1 MGGRQHS
8 RGPTGSWGGLALLL
22 VAALAA
28 IAFAAPARAD
38 ENLQT
43 SSTPPLRIDRSAAVV
58 IADVDAAAVPDV
70 IVPASAPAVPIAA
83 PPEPVTSE
91 NPANELPSVD
101 DAVSPAEAT
110 TQSGAISLP
119 AVVQAH
125 VRRASPDPGLSRRTP
140 GQYHSVTPQYQPSSE
155 RRATVD
161 HAARSE
167 TEPPVSPPAPDSP
180 EETNGESA
188 GSGTNYGTN
197 CADLSTDTAPICSE
211 DGAHNSDW
219 NCEWIAYC
227 STEIPPVEA
236 VPALPE
242 CAVSTPSAGQYQQAD
257 GQYQSDPTCEPAPV
271 DTGCA
276 AAGAVTPAVSAPDST
291 TAPVPAD
298 VPPSQPQPAEEPTT
312 APAGRAAAWR
322 YRRSRRIPAHDGRT
336 GSRCDSEGWSQVS
349 TSRAAA
355 TAAAAPAS
363 TSRPAA
369 VTRPEP
375 APRGDVP
382 TRAEPSSVTS
392 VEPRQFRLALA
403 APPLGNLAN
412 VPVSSRGAAGR
423 GDAWLLALRGSA
435 GRRHG
440 FRSLGGRFAD
450 RVAAG
455 GRPRALGAPA
465 EQGLLARRAV
475 AQRRRTNRRTRSG
488 IAISRVVVRFPGSF
502 ELVDLEGC
510 DPQLGAENRSAFVVV
525 DDRVRAR
532 RGIRR

>member
-38 ENLQT
+38 ENLKT

-167 TEPPVSPPAPDSP
+167 NEPPVSPPAPDSP

-197 CADLSTDTAPICSE
+197 CADLSTDSAPICSE
-211 DGAHNSDW
+211 AGAHNSDW

-242 CAVSTPSAGQYQQAD
+242 CAVSTPSEGQYQQAD
-257 GQYQSDPTCEPAPV
+257 GQYQSDAACEPAPV
-271 DTGCA
+271 ETGCA

-291 TAPVPAD
+291 AAPEPAD
-298 VPPSQPQPAEEPTT
+298 VSPSQPQPPEEPTT
-312 APAGRAAAWR
+312 APAVARPRGGTDGRAASPLTTAGQD
-322 YRRSRRIPAHDGRT
+322 AGGDT
-336 GSRCDSEGWSQVS
+336 EGWSQVS
-349 TSRAAA
+349 TSRAA
-355 TAAAAPAS
+355 TTVAAAPAS
-363 TSRPAA
+363 TSRQAA

-403 APPLGNLAN
+403 APPLGNLSERSGLFTWFSWSRRCLA
-412 VPVSSRGAAGR
+412 PRLRGA
-423 GDAWLLALRGSA
+423 A

-450 RVAAG
+450 HVAAG
-455 GRPRALGAPA
+455 GRLRALGAPA
-465 EQGLLARRAV
+465 EQGLLAEGG
-475 AQRRRTNRRTRSG
+475 RSVEG
-488 IAISRVVVRFPGSF
+488 RIDERDQVSRLVESSCGSRDLSSLSTLKGVTLSS
-502 ELVDLEGC
+502 ELRIGPPSSL
-510 DPQLGAENRSAFVVV
+510 
-525 DDRVRAR
+525 
-532 RGIRR
+532 

>member
-1 MGGRQHS
+1 MVLSSHGGLVGGRQHS

-43 SSTPPLRIDRSAAVV
+43 SSTPPLRIDRSAALVV
-58 IADVDAAAVPDV
+58 AEVDAAAVPDV
-70 IVPASAPAVPIAA
+70 IVPASATAAA
-83 PPEPVTSE
+83 PESVATE
-91 NPANELPSVD
+91 NPANEVSSVD

-125 VRRASPDPGLSRRTP
+125 VRRASSNPGLSRRTP
-140 GQYHSVTPQYQPSSE
+140 GQYHTVTPQYQPSLE

-188 GSGTNYGTN
+188 GSGSNYGTN
-197 CADLSTDTAPICSE
+197 CADLSTETAPICSE
-211 DGAHNSDW
+211 GSAHNSDW

-227 STEIPPVEA
+227 STEIPPVET
-236 VPALPE
+236 VPAAPE

-257 GQYQSDPTCEPAPV
+257 GQYQSDPACEPAPAE
-271 DTGCA
+271 TGCG

-298 VPPSQPQPAEEPTT
+298 LPPTQPQPAEQPTT
-312 APAGRAAAWR
+312 APAVARPRGSTDGRAESPLTTAQQEAR
-322 YRRSRRIPAHDGRT
+322 
-336 GSRCDSEGWSQVS
+336 DSEGWSQVS
-349 TSRAAA
+349 TSHAAA
-355 TAAAAPAS
+355 DPPAAPAS
-363 TSRPAA
+363 ASAPAA
-369 VTRPEP
+369 VIRAEP
-375 APRGDVP
+375 VPRGDVSN
-382 TRAEPSSVTS
+382 RAEPSPITS

-403 APPLGNLAN
+403 APPLGNLAK

-423 GDAWLLALRGSA
+423 GGAWLLLFAVLLAGATALGLS
-435 GRRHG
+435 
-440 FRSLGGRFAD
+440 
-450 RVAAG
+450 AAG
-455 GRPRALGAPA
+455 SLTVWVPAVALELSARLRSKGFS
-465 EQGLLARRAV
+465 RRAGSIR
-475 AQRRRTNRRTRSG
+475 AASKDESSN
-488 IAISRVVVRFPGSF
+488 AIRYR
-502 ELVDLEGC
+502 D
-510 DPQLGAENRSAFVVV
+510 
-525 DDRVRAR
+525 
-532 RGIRR
+532 

>member
-43 SSTPPLRIDRSAAVV
+43 SSTPPLRIDRSAALVV
-58 IADVDAAAVPDV
+58 AEVDAAAVPDV
-70 IVPASAPAVPIAA
+70 IVPASATAAA
-83 PPEPVTSE
+83 PESVTTE
-91 NPANELPSVD
+91 NPANEVSSVD

-119 AVVQAH
+119 AVVQVH
-125 VRRASPDPGLSRRTP
+125 VRRASSNPGLSRRTP
-140 GQYHSVTPQYQPSSE
+140 GQYHSVTPQYQPSPE

-180 EETNGESA
+180 EETNGDSA
-188 GSGTNYGTN
+188 GSGSNYGTN
-197 CADLSTDTAPICSE
+197 CADLSTGTAPICSE
-211 DGAHNSDW
+211 GGAHNSDW

-227 STEIPPVEA
+227 STEIPPVET
-236 VPALPE
+236 VPAVPE

-257 GQYQSDPTCEPAPV
+257 GQYQSDPACEPAPV
-271 DTGCA
+271 EIGCA

-291 TAPVPAD
+291 TAPVPGD
-298 VPPSQPQPAEEPTT
+298 LPPTQPQPAEQPTT
-312 APAGRAAAWR
+312 APAIARPHGSTDGRAQSPLTTAQQEAR
-322 YRRSRRIPAHDGRT
+322 
-336 GSRCDSEGWSQVS
+336 DSEGWSQVS

-355 TAAAAPAS
+355 DPPAAPAS

-375 APRGDVP
+375 APRVDVP
-382 TRAEPSSVTS
+382 ARAEPSPVTS

-412 VPVSSRGAAGR
+412 VPVSSPGAAGR
-423 GDAWLLALRGSA
+423 IDAWLLVFAVLLAGAAALGLS
-435 GRRHG
+435 
-440 FRSLGGRFAD
+440 
-450 RVAAG
+450 AAG
-455 GRPRALGAPA
+455 SLRVWVP
-465 EQGLLARRAV
+465 AV
-475 AQRRRTNRRTRSG
+475 ALELSARLRSKG
-488 IAISRVVVRFPGSF
+488 FSRAAGTSGEASKGESSDAIRYR
-502 ELVDLEGC
+502 D
-510 DPQLGAENRSAFVVV
+510 
-525 DDRVRAR
+525 
-532 RGIRR
+532 

>member
-1 MGGRQHS
+1 MVSSSHGEPVGGRQHW
-8 RGPTGSWGGLALLL
+8 RGPTGSWGQLALLL

-38 ENLQT
+38 ENIQT
-43 SSTPPLRIDRSAAVV
+43 SSTPPLHFDRSAAVV
-58 IADVDAAAVPDV
+58 VADVDVAAVPDV
-70 IVPASAPAVPIAA
+70 IVPASAPAVPTAAA
-83 PPEPVTSE
+83 PESVATE
-91 NPANELPSVD
+91 NPANELSSVD

-140 GQYHSVTPQYQPSSE
+140 GQYHSVTPQYQPSPE

-188 GSGTNYGTN
+188 GSDSNYGTN
-197 CADLSTDTAPICSE
+197 CADPSTETAPICSE
-211 DGAHNSDW
+211 GSAHNSDW

-227 STEIPPVEA
+227 STEIPPVET

-257 GQYQSDPTCEPAPV
+257 GQYQSDAACPPAPV
-271 DTGCA
+271 ETGCA

-298 VPPSQPQPAEEPTT
+298 VPPTQPQPAEQSTT
-312 APAGRAAAWR
+312 APAVARPHAGTDGRAESPLTTAQQEAR
-322 YRRSRRIPAHDGRT
+322 N
-336 GSRCDSEGWSQVS
+336 SEGWSQVS
-349 TSRAAA
+349 TIRAADPPRV
-355 TAAAAPAS
+355 AAP

-369 VTRPEP
+369 VTPPDP
-375 APRGDVP
+375 APRADVP
-382 TRAEPSSVTS
+382 ARAESSPVTS

-423 GDAWLLALRGSA
+423 GEAWLLFFAVLLAGVTAFGLSAAGSLTVWLPAVALELSARLRSKGFSRRAGSA
-435 GRRHG
+435 
-440 FRSLGGRFAD
+440 SKD
-450 RVAAG
+450 
-455 GRPRALGAPA
+455 
-465 EQGLLARRAV
+465 ESS
-475 AQRRRTNRRTRSG
+475 N
-488 IAISRVVVRFPGSF
+488 AIRYR
-502 ELVDLEGC
+502 D
-510 DPQLGAENRSAFVVV
+510 
-525 DDRVRAR
+525 
-532 RGIRR
+532 

>member
-1 MGGRQHS
+1 VGGRQHS

-43 SSTPPLRIDRSAAVV
+43 SSTPPLRIDRSAALVV
-58 IADVDAAAVPDV
+58 AEVDAAAVPDV
-70 IVPASAPAVPIAA
+70 IVPASATAAA
-83 PPEPVTSE
+83 PESVTTE
-91 NPANELPSVD
+91 NPANEVSSVD

-119 AVVQAH
+119 AVVQAP
-125 VRRASPDPGLSRRTP
+125 VRRASSNPGLSRRTP
-140 GQYHSVTPQYQPSSE
+140 GQYHSVTSQYQPSPE

-161 HAARSE
+161 HAARSK

-188 GSGTNYGTN
+188 GSGSNYGTN
-197 CADLSTDTAPICSE
+197 CADLSTETVPICSE
-211 DGAHNSDW
+211 GGAHNSDW

-227 STEIPPVEA
+227 STEIPPVETVPA
-236 VPALPE
+236 LPALPE

-271 DTGCA
+271 APGCG

-298 VPPSQPQPAEEPTT
+298 LPPTQPQPAEQPTT
-312 APAGRAAAWR
+312 APAIARPHGSTDGRAESPLTTAQQEAR
-322 YRRSRRIPAHDGRT
+322 
-336 GSRCDSEGWSQVS
+336 DSEGWSQVS

-355 TAAAAPAS
+355 DPPAGPAS

-382 TRAEPSSVTS
+382 ARAEPSPVTS

-403 APPLGNLAN
+403 PPLGNLAN
-412 VPVSSRGAAGR
+412 APVSSRGAAGR
-423 GDAWLLALRGSA
+423 GGAWLLFFAVLLAGAAALGLS
-435 GRRHG
+435 
-440 FRSLGGRFAD
+440 
-450 RVAAG
+450 AAG
-455 GRPRALGAPA
+455 SLTLWLP
-465 EQGLLARRAV
+465 AV
-475 AQRRRTNRRTRSG
+475 ALELSARLRSKG
-488 IAISRVVVRFPGSF
+488 FSRKAGAASKDESSNAIRYR
-502 ELVDLEGC
+502 D
-510 DPQLGAENRSAFVVV
+510 
-525 DDRVRAR
+525 
-532 RGIRR
+532 

>member
-8 RGPTGSWGGLALLL
+8 RGTTGSREGLALLL

-43 SSTPPLRIDRSAAVV
+43 SSTPPLRIDRSAALVV
-58 IADVDAAAVPDV
+58 AEIDAAALPDV
-70 IVPASAPAVPIAA
+70 IVTPSAPAVPIAA
-83 PPEPVTSE
+83 APESVTTE
-91 NPANELPSVD
+91 NPANEVSSVD

-125 VRRASPDPGLSRRTP
+125 VRRASPDAGLSRRTP
-140 GQYHSVTPQYQPSSE
+140 GQYHGVTPQYQPSSE

-161 HAARSE
+161 HAARSDS
-167 TEPPVSPPAPDSP
+167 EPPVSPPAPDSP

-197 CADLSTDTAPICSE
+197 CADLSTDNAPICSE
-211 DGAHNSDW
+211 AGAHNSDW

-227 STEIPPVEA
+227 STEIPPVETVPA
-236 VPALPE
+236 VPQ

-257 GQYQSDPTCEPAPV
+257 GQYQSDAACEPAPV
-271 DTGCA
+271 ETGCA

-291 TAPVPAD
+291 AVPVPAD
-298 VPPSQPQPAEEPTT
+298 VPPNQPQPAEEPTT
-312 APAGRAAAWR
+312 APAVARPRGGTDGRAESPLTTA
-322 YRRSRRIPAHDGRT
+322 GRDAGGDT
-336 GSRCDSEGWSQVS
+336 EGWSQVS
-349 TSRAAA
+349 TSRAATTVA
-355 TAAAAPAS
+355 DAPAS

-375 APRGDVP
+375 TPRGDVP

-392 VEPRQFRLALA
+392 SEPRQFRLALA

-423 GDAWLLALRGSA
+423 ADAWLLVFAALLAGAAALGLSAAGSLNVRLPAVALELSARLRSKGFSRRAGSA
-435 GRRHG
+435 
-440 FRSLGGRFAD
+440 SKD
-450 RVAAG
+450 
-455 GRPRALGAPA
+455 
-465 EQGLLARRAV
+465 E
-475 AQRRRTNRRTRSG
+475 SSE
-488 IAISRVVVRFPGSF
+488 AIRYR
-502 ELVDLEGC
+502 D
-510 DPQLGAENRSAFVVV
+510 
-525 DDRVRAR
+525 
-532 RGIRR
+532 

>member
-1 MGGRQHS
+1 MGGRQDS
-8 RGPTGSWGGLALLL
+8 RGPTGSWGRLALLL

-43 SSTPPLRIDRSAAVV
+43 SSTPPLRIDRSAALVV
-58 IADVDAAAVPDV
+58 AEIDAAAVPDV
-70 IVPASAPAVPIAA
+70 IVPASAPAVPTAAA
-83 PPEPVTSE
+83 PGSVTTE
-91 NPANELPSVD
+91 NPANETSSAD

-110 TQSGAISLP
+110 RQSPGAISLP

-125 VRRASPDPGLSRRTP
+125 VRRAPPDAGLSRRTP
-140 GQYHSVTPQYQPSSE
+140 GQYHGVTPQYQPSPE

-161 HAARSE
+161 RAARSE

-180 EETNGESA
+180 EETNGESV
-188 GSGTNYGTN
+188 GSDSNYGAN
-197 CADLSTDTAPICSE
+197 CADLSADTAPICSE
-211 DGAHNSDW
+211 DSAHNSDW

-227 STEIPPVEA
+227 STEIPPVET

-257 GQYQSDPTCEPAPV
+257 GQYQSDAACEPAPV
-271 DTGCA
+271 ETGCA

-298 VPPSQPQPAEEPTT
+298 VPPNQPQPAAEPTT
-312 APAGRAAAWR
+312 APAVARPRGGTDGRAESPLTTAGQDAGG
-322 YRRSRRIPAHDGRT
+322 DT
-336 GSRCDSEGWSQVS
+336 EGWSQVS
-349 TSRAAA
+349 TSRAA
-355 TAAAAPAS
+355 TTVAAAPAP

-375 APRGDVP
+375 VPRGDVP

-423 GDAWLLALRGSA
+423 ADAWLLVFAALLAGAAALGLSAAGSLNVWLPAVTLELSARLRSKGFSRRAGSA
-435 GRRHG
+435 
-440 FRSLGGRFAD
+440 SKD
-450 RVAAG
+450 
-455 GRPRALGAPA
+455 
-465 EQGLLARRAV
+465 ES
-475 AQRRRTNRRTRSG
+475 TN
-488 IAISRVVVRFPGSF
+488 AIRYR
-502 ELVDLEGC
+502 D
-510 DPQLGAENRSAFVVV
+510 
-525 DDRVRAR
+525 
-532 RGIRR
+532 

>member
-1 MGGRQHS
+1 VGGRQHS
-8 RGPTGSWGGLALLL
+8 RGSTGSWGGLALLL

-43 SSTPPLRIDRSAAVV
+43 SSTPPLRIDRSAALVV
-58 IADVDAAAVPDV
+58 AEIDAAALPDV
-70 IVPASAPAVPIAA
+70 IVTPSAPAVSIAA
-83 PPEPVTSE
+83 APESVATE
-91 NPANELPSVD
+91 NPANEVSPVD

-125 VRRASPDPGLSRRTP
+125 VRRAFSDPGLSRRTS

-167 TEPPVSPPAPDSP
+167 SEPPVSPPAPDSP
-180 EETNGESA
+180 EETNGKSA

-197 CADLSTDTAPICSE
+197 CADLSTDSAPICSE
-211 DGAHNSDW
+211 AGAHNSDW

-227 STEIPPVEA
+227 STEIPPVETVPA
-236 VPALPE
+236 VPQ

-257 GQYQSDPTCEPAPV
+257 GQYQSDAACEPAPV
-271 DTGCA
+271 ETGCA

-298 VPPSQPQPAEEPTT
+298 VPASQPQPAEQPTT
-312 APAGRAAAWR
+312 APAVARPRGGTDGRAESPLTRAGQDAGG
-322 YRRSRRIPAHDGRT
+322 DT
-336 GSRCDSEGWSQVS
+336 EGWSQVS
-349 TSRAAA
+349 TSRAA
-355 TAAAAPAS
+355 TTVAAARAS

-382 TRAEPSSVTS
+382 SRAEPSPVTS

-423 GDAWLLALRGSA
+423 GGAWLLFFAVLLAGAAALGLS
-435 GRRHG
+435 
-440 FRSLGGRFAD
+440 
-450 RVAAG
+450 AAG
-455 GRPRALGAPA
+455 SLTVWLPAVALG
-465 EQGLLARRAV
+465 LSARLRSKGFSGRAG
-475 AQRRRTNRRTRSG
+475 AASKDESSD
-488 IAISRVVVRFPGSF
+488 AIRYR
-502 ELVDLEGC
+502 D
-510 DPQLGAENRSAFVVV
+510 
-525 DDRVRAR
+525 
-532 RGIRR
+532 

>member
-1 MGGRQHS
+1 MVSSSYGGPVGGRQDS
-8 RGPTGSWGGLALLL
+8 RGPTGSWGRLALLL

-43 SSTPPLRIDRSAAVV
+43 SSTPPLRIDRSAALVV
-58 IADVDAAAVPDV
+58 AEIDAAAVPDV
-70 IVPASAPAVPIAA
+70 IVPASAPAVPTAAA
-83 PPEPVTSE
+83 PESVTTE
-91 NPANELPSVD
+91 NPANETSSAD

-110 TQSGAISLP
+110 RQSGAISLP

-125 VRRASPDPGLSRRTP
+125 VRRASPDAGLSRRTP
-140 GQYHSVTPQYQPSSE
+140 GQYHGVTPQYQPSPE

-180 EETNGESA
+180 EETNGESV
-188 GSGTNYGTN
+188 GSDSNYGAN
-197 CADLSTDTAPICSE
+197 CADLSADTAPICSE

-227 STEIPPVEA
+227 STEVPPVET

-242 CAVSTPSAGQYQQAD
+242 CAVPTPSAGQYQQAD
-257 GQYQSDPTCEPAPV
+257 GQYQSDAACEPAPV
-271 DTGCA
+271 ETGCA

-298 VPPSQPQPAEEPTT
+298 VPPNQSQPAQQPTT
-312 APAGRAAAWR
+312 APAVARPRGGTDGRAESPLTTAGQDAGG
-322 YRRSRRIPAHDGRT
+322 DT
-336 GSRCDSEGWSQVS
+336 EGWSQVS
-349 TSRAAA
+349 TSRAA
-355 TAAAAPAS
+355 TTVAADPAS

-423 GDAWLLALRGSA
+423 ADAWLLVFAVLLAGAAALGLSAAGSLTVWLPAVALELSARLRSKGFSRRAGSA
-435 GRRHG
+435 
-440 FRSLGGRFAD
+440 SKD
-450 RVAAG
+450 
-455 GRPRALGAPA
+455 
-465 EQGLLARRAV
+465 ES
-475 AQRRRTNRRTRSG
+475 TN
-488 IAISRVVVRFPGSF
+488 AIRYR
-502 ELVDLEGC
+502 D
-510 DPQLGAENRSAFVVV
+510 
-525 DDRVRAR
+525 
-532 RGIRR
+532 